1 MSKQEKSN
9 GEGASLQGFNQDQPN
24 RPQSMQELIAT
35 MTPEIYENLRSAVEL
50 GKWQDGSRLSARQLE
65 HCMEAVILYEAQ
77 NLPPSERT
85 GAPLKQQCES
95 ADGADVQPLTFT
107 DSKQ

>member
-1 MSKQEKSN
+1 MKEQEWEKELP
-9 GEGASLQGFNQDQPN
+9 GRPDSL
-24 RPQSMQELIAT
+24 QELIAN

-50 GKWQDGSRLSARQLE
+50 GKWQDGSRLSPQQLE

-77 NLPPSERT
+77 NLPPAERT

-95 ADGADVQPLTFT
+95 ADSADAQPLRFT
-107 DSKQ
+107 ENQE